1 MFNDLESELQSL
13 LERNITSVSE
23 LESWLLEEL
32 RVNAEIEEEITNSL
46 ISMYRDTNNSN
57 IRDLHIYNQNTIQP
71 LLKRY
76 NAKFDQKFIDC
87 PFSNFLDE
95 QKYGFMKKVR
105 LVKSK
110 MFNEK
115 TFLFPLKSKS
125 LLRNIEK

>member
-1 MFNDLESELQSL
+1 MFNDLESKLQSL

-23 LESWLLEEL
+23 LESWLSEEL
-32 RVNAEIEEEITNSL
+32 RLNAEIEEELTINL
-46 ISMYRDTNNSN
+46 IAMYRDTKDSN
-57 IRDLHIYNQNTIQP
+57 IRDIHMYNQNTIQP

-76 NAKFDQKFIDC
+76 NAKFDQKFRDC
-87 PFSNFLDE
+87 LFSDLLDE

-105 LVKSK
+105 FLKSK

-115 TFLFPLKSKS
+115 TLRFPLKSKN